1 MGWMGYYDLQDV
13 SSRDFER
20 LLAYMYHGEVII
32 YIIIIISMLAIII
45 IIIDIKI
52 IFIILNR

>member
-1 MGWMGYYDLQDV
+1 MGYYDLQDV

-32 YIIIIISMLAIII
+32 IISMLAIIIII

-52 IFIILNR
+52 IFIILSR